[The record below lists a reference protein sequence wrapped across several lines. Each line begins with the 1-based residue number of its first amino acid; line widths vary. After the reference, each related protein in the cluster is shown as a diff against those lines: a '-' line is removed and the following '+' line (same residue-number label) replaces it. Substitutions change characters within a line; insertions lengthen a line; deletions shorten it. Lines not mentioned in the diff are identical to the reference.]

1 METTAFAILVGTV
14 MLTSVIVAPE
24 KVIEGYRKG
33 DFKRAIKLFFT
44 EDFFGIGGK

>member
-1 METTAFAILVGTV
+1 METITFGLMVMTAIITAWV
-14 MLTSVIVAPE
+14 VAPE

-33 DFKRAIKLFFT
+33 DFKRAIKSFFT